1 LNISKEFVIIF
12 LFQGQHKDLMADR
25 KKRGEI
31 RSKKLAE
38 ENEKFKSFWEKE
50 TTYEERPTQE

>member
-1 LNISKEFVIIF
+1 LKESVIIF
-12 LFQGQHKDLMADR
+12 LFQGQHKDLMTDR

-31 RSKKLAE
+31 RSQKLAE